1 MSSSDSKDATAASST
16 GVGGAVAGGDDSG
29 KKDMFKYTAPWPVYG
44 FAFSRA
50 RSKPF
55 RLAVG
60 SFIEEY
66 KNKVHILDLNEAEG
80 KFVLHS
86 AVDHPYPT
94 TKIQWIPDPEE
105 TRPELFATTG
115 DYLRLWK
122 VGESEA
128 GRNRTNLEVILNNNK
143 ASEFCAPLT
152 SFDWNEVDPNLIV
165 TSSIDTTC
173 TVWNITAEKSSGRAM
188 GTVNSQLIAHDQ
200 EVYDVAFS
208 NNTNIFTSVSA
219 DASVRMFDLRNLDH
233 STIIYEDES
242 KQSLLRLACN
252 KQDPNYLA
260 VVKIDDM
267 SVVVIDI
274 RMPCTP
280 AAVLTAHTAPCNG
293 VVWAPH
299 SGGHLCTVSDDKR
312 TLIWD
317 ICSIP
322 VKPPEPIL
330 CYEAGGAVNQVQWST
345 VDPDW
350 VGITWDNHIEVL
362 RT

>member
-1 MSSSDSKDATAASST
+1 MDSEKPSSSQ
-16 GVGGAVAGGDDSG
+16 
-29 KKDMFKYTAPWPVYG
+29 KDMYKYEAPWPVYG
-44 FAFSRA
+44 LGFSRT

-55 RLAVG
+55 RLAIG

-66 KNKVHILDLNEAEG
+66 KNKIQVINLNEE
-80 KFVLHS
+80 KDQFEVTCQL
-86 AVDHPYPT
+86 DHPYPT

-105 TRPELFATTG
+105 TRPDLFATTG

-122 VGESEA
+122 VSTSDD
-128 GRNRTNLEVILNNNK
+128 GRSTANLDVILNNNK
-143 ASEFCAPLT
+143 MSEFCAPLT

-173 TVWNITAEKSSGRAM
+173 TVWNVTAEKSSGRAV
-188 GTVNSQLIAHDQ
+188 GSVSAQLIAHDQ

-208 NNTNIFTSVSA
+208 NNVNIFASVSA
-219 DASVRMFDLRNLDH
+219 DASVRMFDLRNLEH
-233 STIIYEDES
+233 STIIYEDEGN
-242 KQSLLRLACN
+242 QPLLRLSCN

-260 VVKIDDM
+260 VVKVEDS

-274 RMPCTP
+274 RMPCVP
-280 AAVLTAHTAPCNG
+280 AAQLTAHLGPCNG

-299 SGGHLCTVSDDKR
+299 SAGHLSTVSDDKR

-317 ICSIP
+317 FTKVPEKS
-322 VKPPEPIL
+322 PEPIL
-330 CYEAGGAVNQVQWST
+330 CYEAGGPINQLQWST
-345 VDPDW
+345 VNSNW
-350 VGITWDNHIEVL
+350 VGISWGKMVEVL